1 MVPVHFPQFQGGSFN
16 CHWYR
21 HRNKFHVAESK
32 KIKEMTKQNNI
43 ERQKLKCLSDE
54 HKKSPHHK
62 TKEQS
67 FPIFLLLLLCY
78 TRKNRRYFVNGQ
90 QMFVKKSFGKRE
102 TKTDCFGYVRSISL
116 SFAFF
121 IVSCLL
127 FFICYTASRISRRF
141 VFFSFV
147 GVAVI
152 GVKSRRHG
160 NNMIY
165 LFRSTLIKKLKAR
178 KRNKWHSYKSLVI
191 VSFFIETFS
200 KFW

>member
-1 MVPVHFPQFQGGSFN
+1 
-16 CHWYR
+16 
-21 HRNKFHVAESK
+21 
-32 KIKEMTKQNNI
+32 MTKQNNI

-67 FPIFLLLLLCY
+67 FPIFLLLLCQ

-127 FFICYTASRISRRF
+127 FFICYTASRRISRRF

-178 KRNKWHSYKSLVI
+178 KRNK
-191 VSFFIETFS
+191 
-200 KFW
+200 